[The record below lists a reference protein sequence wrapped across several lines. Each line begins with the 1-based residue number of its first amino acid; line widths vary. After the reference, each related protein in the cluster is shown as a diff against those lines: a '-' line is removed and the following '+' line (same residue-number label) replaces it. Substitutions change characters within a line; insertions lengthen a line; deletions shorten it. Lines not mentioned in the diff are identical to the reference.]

1 MGANQRTAPTT
12 YSNRGAYGGEN
23 IGTGHGEPAVTNTAR
38 YGTANAPQKNM
49 SQIIWNAGFS
59 SDAQWSSTDGTS
71 SSNSGPNGSSSTG
84 SSGESGMSGN
94 SHNWSTSVA
103 SGTNA
108 TASGMAVSVGNAAT
122 ITLSSGGSGYTS
134 TPNVTVLYDSDGNG
148 SYETTVTWS
157 SGGGKPTVT
166 MSGGSVASI
175 TGNTNPGSWSGQ
187 SSGFQ
192 INIDA
197 APTSKITL
205 ANNACTI
212 DIGTAHTQYIYSSDT
227 NSGQTGLIDITG
239 NTTHWGTEGA
249 HPNIE
254 EETDIHVFIKF
265 AVTGSG
271 GSNTDDIQL
280 LIGTAPDDDTYGIYK
295 INPDM
300 GGVLPQTS
308 PYTASSSAKHGIHST
323 SGGNYYWRLHTKADG
338 APVPGFNRAITEKL
352 TLTGA
357 DSSASNAVAYGLVS
371 GGSTTG
377 GLSSIVIVSGGSG
390 YTAGEVLTVTGTRSS
405 HAVGRATAV
414 GSGALTGATVT
425 TAGTGYHAGNVCF
438 TLKSRGNTG
447 YSTYVIKQIECYI
460 PNKLETA
467 SFSRAPTGD
476 IYAGRNLVTN
486 LTGSTISGDYIDT
499 SVVRGQFDFSYDAS
513 DGMQNDFTGTSAA
526 YSYPLDTTAGFR
538 TIRTVAYIDNVT
550 PAGAAWQ
557 SNYTTYNNKVGT
569 DIVYIEERNPIFT
582 AHTTEASARG
592 N

>member
-1 MGANQRTAPTT
+1 MGVNQRTAATT

-23 IGTGHGEPAVTNTAR
+23 IGTGHGEPAVANTAR

-71 SSNSGPNGSSSTG
+71 SSSAGPAGAAGTG
-84 SSGESGMSGN
+84 STGESGLSGN

-103 SGTNA
+103 SGVNA
-108 TASGMAVSVGNAAT
+108 TAAMAVDASNAAT
-122 ITLSSGGSGYTS
+122 FSSIVGGSGYSS
-134 TPNVTVLYDSDGNG
+134 TPNVTVLFDADNNG
-148 SYETTVTWS
+148 SFETTVTWT
-157 SGGGKPTVT
+157 SGPTVT
-166 MSGGSVASI
+166 MSGGSVSGISGSPAI
-175 TGNTNPGSWSGQ
+175 GSWS
-187 SSGFQ
+187 SGGFLPDRFQ
-192 INIDA
+192 VNIDA
-197 APTSKITL
+197 APTSKITV

-212 DIGTAHTQYIYSSDT
+212 NIGTAHTQYIYSSNT

-239 NTTHWGTEGA
+239 NTTHWTTEVNA
-249 HPNIE
+249 PNIE

-280 LIGTAPDDDTYGIYK
+280 LIGTCPNDDTYGIYK

-300 GGVLPQTS
+300 GAVLPQTS

-338 APVPGFNRAITEKL
+338 APVPGFNRNITEKL

-357 DSSASNAVAYGLVS
+357 DSSASNAVAYGLIS
-371 GGSTTG
+371 GGTTTG
-377 GLSSIVIVSGGSG
+377 GLASIVIVSGGSG

-405 HAVGRATAV
+405 HADGRATAV
-414 GSGALTGATVT
+414 GSGTLTGATVT
-425 TAGTGYHAGNVCF
+425 TAGTVYHAGNVCF

-447 YSTYVIKQIECYI
+447 YTTYVIKQIECYI

-467 SFSRAPTGD
+467 AFSRAPTGD

-526 YSYPLDTTAGFR
+526 FSYPLDTTAGFK

-550 PAGAAWQ
+550 PLGAAWQ
-557 SNYTTYNNKVGT
+557 SDYATYNNKVGT
-569 DIVYIEERNPIFT
+569 DTVYIEERNSIFT
-582 AHTTEASARG
+582 AHTTESSARG
-592 N
+592 D